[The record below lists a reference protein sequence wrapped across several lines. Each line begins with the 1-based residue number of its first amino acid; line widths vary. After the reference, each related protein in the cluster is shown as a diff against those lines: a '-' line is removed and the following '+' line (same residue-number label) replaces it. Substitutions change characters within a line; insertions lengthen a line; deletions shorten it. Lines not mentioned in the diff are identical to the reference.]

1 MDAFEK
7 KILDNR
13 NVLRENNLQS
23 EINIWKKISELKD
36 DDENIKIIK
45 KNEDISFKI
54 LNSNYSDVEKKRYQ
68 RILDSFA
75 KSIFRINSIQYKL
88 NKITD
93 INIKILKKH
102 ANYLLNSPLEL
113 QLFFC
118 TEPNRQGVDEEF
130 QIKYLN
136 EGIKQSKLNAKKP
149 DKHYYIFDGQ
159 ITERKSK
166 TAKSIDVIITK
177 KNENYQKLE
186 FTTKKPEIFF
196 FGYCKVIIT
205 SGGHQDNQIKDAISF
220 INESYKHLENND
232 EQNFYYFVQLDGKEA
247 IRQLAKVKNEIKNK
261 NKIFAGTTETL
272 IKWVNNKCKKEII
285 S

>member
-1 MDAFEK
+1 MDIFEK

-23 EINIWKKISELKD
+23 EIVIWKKISQLKD
-36 DDENIKIIK
+36 DDENIKIIR
-45 KNEDISFKI
+45 KNDDISFKI
-54 LNSNYSDVEKKRYQ
+54 LSSNYTDVEKKKYQ

-75 KSIFRINSIQYKL
+75 KSIFRINSTQYKL
-88 NKITD
+88 SKITD

-102 ANYLLNSPLEL
+102 ANYLLNIPLEL
-113 QLFFC
+113 QLYFC

-130 QIKYLN
+130 QIKFLN

-149 DKHYYIFDGQ
+149 DKHYYIFSGE
-159 ITERKSK
+159 ITEKKSK
-166 TAKSIDVIITK
+166 TAKSIDVVITK
-177 KNENYQKLE
+177 KNENYQSLD
-186 FTTKKPEIFF
+186 FSIKKPEIFF

-220 INESYKHLENND
+220 INESYKHLENNND
-232 EQNFYYFVQLDGKEA
+232 QNFYYFVQLDGKEA
-247 IRQLAKVKNEIKNK
+247 IRQLAKVKNEIKHK
-261 NKIFAGTTETL
+261 NKIFAGTTDTL
-272 IKWVNNKCKKEII
+272 IKWINNKCKKEII